1 MLLLTVSLSVH
12 AGLRL
17 GLGACNADTCIGL
30 SSGTAA
36 VMRLGGNV
44 GNGNCSINM
53 QICLPLN
60 NVFII
65 SPPSLCLPVCLFMQ
79 MLMDWA
85 KPRPHWPADD
95 WSS

>member
-1 MLLLTVSLSVH
+1 MH
-12 AGLRL
+12 AGLQL

-53 QICLPLN
+53 QICLPLTRHVHN
-60 NVFII
+60 LTL
-65 SPPSLCLPVCLFMQ
+65 PLSLSLTPLTSLYLPDCLFMQ
-79 MLMDWA
+79 MLMD
-85 KPRPHWPADD
+85 
-95 WSS
+95 